1 MEELTVVGLDLA
13 KNVFQVHGINSQGRK
28 LYGKKL
34 NRGEVMDHFAKLP
47 PVLVGME
54 ACGGAHHWARR
65 ISSLGHTVKMM
76 APQHVKAFVQGNKT
90 DARDAAAIAE
100 AANRQSVPSV
110 AVRNIEGQQMQA
122 LHRVRELWM
131 KQRVAL
137 GNQIRGL
144 LAEFGEVMLLGLKKL
159 KEGVAVWQGRATP
172 ELAVLKEVI
181 EQLMSGLRQL
191 EERISVLEVKIRVLH
206 KGNAASRLIES
217 IPGVG
222 LLGATATVA
231 GFGRCESFDS
241 SRKFASCLGLA
252 PREHSSGGKQMLLG
266 ITKRGNKYVR
276 KLLIHGARSVLKV
289 RMNNDAYAE
298 DWVVKLAKRRGYN
311 IAAVALAAKNARRIW
326 AMLRTGEVFRAD
338 YAQADGACA

>member
-13 KNVFQVHGINSQGRK
+13 KTVFQVHGINSQGRK

-34 NRGEVMDHFAKLP
+34 SRREVMEHFAKLP

-54 ACGGAHHWARR
+54 ACGGAHEWARR
-65 ISSLGHTVKMM
+65 ICSLGHQVKMM
-76 APQHVKAFVQGNKT
+76 APQHVKPFVQGNKT

-110 AVRNIEGQQMQA
+110 AIRGIEGQQMQA

-144 LAEFGEVMLLGLKKL
+144 LGEFGEVMPQGIKRLKQ
-159 KEGVAVWQGRATP
+159 EVALWQERAAP
-172 ELAVLKEVI
+172 ELVVLKEVI
-181 EQLMSGLRQL
+181 EQLMNGLRQL
-191 EERISVLEVKIRVLH
+191 DDRISMLELKIKVLH

-222 LLGATATVA
+222 LLSATAVVA
-231 GFGRCESFDS
+231 SFGQCESFDS
-241 SRKFASCLGLA
+241 ARKFASCLGVT

-276 KLLIHGARSVLKV
+276 KLLIHGARAILRH

-298 DWVVKLAKRRGYN
+298 DWVVKLAKRRGHN

-338 YAQADGACA
+338 YAQADCACA

>member
-1 MEELTVVGLDLA
+1 MEELKVVGLDLA
-13 KNVFQVHGINSQGRK
+13 KNVFQVHGIDSHGRK
-28 LYGKKL
+28 LCGKKL
-34 NRGEVMDHFAKLP
+34 KRAELLAYFAQIP

-54 ACGGAHHWARR
+54 ACGGAHEWARR
-65 ISSLGHTVKMM
+65 ISSLGHQVKMM

-100 AANRQSVPSV
+100 AAQRQSVPSV
-110 AVRNIEGQQMQA
+110 AVRSVEGQQMQA

-144 LAEFGEVMLLGLKKL
+144 LAEFGEVMPLGIKRLKQ
-159 KEGVAVWQGRATP
+159 EVAVWQERVTP
-172 ELAVLKEVI
+172 ELVVLRELI
-181 EQLMSGLRQL
+181 EQLMSGLRLL
-191 EERISVLEVKIRVLH
+191 EERISALEVKIKILH

-222 LLGATATVA
+222 LLSATAVVA
-231 GFGRCESFDS
+231 SFGQCESFDS
-241 SRKFASCLGLA
+241 ARKFASCLGVT

-266 ITKRGNKYVR
+266 ISKRGNKYVR
-276 KLLIHGARSVLKV
+276 KLLIHGARAVLKT
-289 RMNNDAYAE
+289 RMSNEAHAE
-298 DWVVKLAKRRGYN
+298 DWAVKLAKRRGHN

-326 AMLRTGEVFRAD
+326 AMLRTGEVFRTD
-338 YAQADGACA
+338 YAQANGACA